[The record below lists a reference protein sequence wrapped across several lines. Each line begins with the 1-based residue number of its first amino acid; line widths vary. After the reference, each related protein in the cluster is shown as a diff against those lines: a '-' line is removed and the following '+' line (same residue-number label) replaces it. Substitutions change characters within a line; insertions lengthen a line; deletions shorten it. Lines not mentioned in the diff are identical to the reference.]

1 MKWSGRKPS
10 SASASSSSSKPSFI
24 SHVSSFS
31 WLSKFKQMKINSD
44 SEAKSEKLM
53 QNSPSDATTTIK
65 HYPTQNSPSDG
76 SSQFP
81 CGNRGRFY
89 GGGEDDAFWRLSFG
103 EEFTNDQKKKSKD
116 ILKPVMYS
124 LDVKRHG
131 RRRRR
136 REDRKLLNETKSAK
150 EVECLKRRYE
160 RKAQRALQEQLL
172 KLQNAAEEA
181 EFVASSKCKSLEKDE
196 LQFES
201 PRTQLFPSY
210 VDAESSGLGFQSVR
224 ENGVNQCEEFKAKVN
239 KRRESVHVSRELQ
252 RRKPKQSSKVR
263 VHSPKM
269 ATKVEIRK
277 MKAIEDK
284 KKAKLKMKKEEEEI
298 VEETEEG
305 LDSFAVVKCS
315 LDPQQDFRDSMIE
328 MIKEKEI
335 SQPEEMEELLAC
347 YLSLNSNEYHDIIIK
362 AFRQVWLCMSHSS
375 LCNKSEKQCCYY
387 D

>member
-10 SASASSSSSKPSFI
+10 SASSSSSSSKPSFI

-53 QNSPSDATTTIK
+53 QNSLSDASTTIK
-65 HYPTQNSPSDG
+65 HYPTQNSPSDS

-81 CGNRGRFY
+81 CGNIGRFY
-89 GGGEDDAFWRLSFG
+89 GGNGDDDAFWRLSFG

-116 ILKPVMYS
+116 ILKPVMYN
-124 LDVKRHG
+124 LEAKRRG
-131 RRRRR
+131 RRRR
-136 REDRKLLNETKSAK
+136 REDRKLLDETKSAK

-181 EFVASSKCKSLEKDE
+181 EFVASSECKPLEKDE

-201 PRTQLFPSY
+201 PRTQLFSSY

-224 ENGVNQCEEFKAKVN
+224 ENGVKAKVN

-252 RRKPKQSSKVR
+252 RRKPKQSSKVT

-277 MKAIEDK
+277 IKAIEDK

-347 YLSLNSNEYHDIIIK
+347 YLSLNPNEYHDIIIK
-362 AFRQVWLCMSHSS
+362 AFRQVWLCMSQSS
-375 LCNKSEKQCCYY
+375 LCNKSDKQCCYY

>member
-1 MKWSGRKPS
+1 
-10 SASASSSSSKPSFI
+10 
-24 SHVSSFS
+24 
-31 WLSKFKQMKINSD
+31 MKINSD

-53 QNSPSDATTTIK
+53 
-65 HYPTQNSPSDG
+65 QNSPSDG

-89 GGGEDDAFWRLSFG
+89 GGNDDAFWRLSFG

-124 LDVKRHG
+124 LDARRHG
-131 RRRRR
+131 RRRG

-160 RKAQRALQEQLL
+160 RKAQRVLQEQLL
-172 KLQNAAEEA
+172 ILQNAAEEA
-181 EFVASSKCKSLEKDE
+181 EF
-196 LQFES
+196 ES
-201 PRTQLFPSY
+201 PRTQLFSSY
-210 VDAESSGLGFQSVR
+210 VDAESSGLGFQS
-224 ENGVNQCEEFKAKVN
+224 EEFKAKVN

-277 MKAIEDK
+277 IKAIEDK
-284 KKAKLKMKKEEEEI
+284 KKAKLKMKKEEEI
-298 VEETEEG
+298 VEETDEG

-328 MIKEKEI
+328 MIKEKHI

-347 YLSLNSNEYHDIIIK
+347 YLSLNSNEFHDIIIK
-362 AFRQVWLCMSHSS
+362 AFRQVWLCMSQSS
-375 LCNKSEKQCCYY
+375 LCNKSDKQCCYY

>member
-1 MKWSGRKPS
+1 
-10 SASASSSSSKPSFI
+10 
-24 SHVSSFS
+24 
-31 WLSKFKQMKINSD
+31 MKINLD

-65 HYPTQNSPSDG
+65 HYPTQNSPTDST
-76 SSQFP
+76 SQFP
-81 CGNRGRFY
+81 CENRGRFY
-89 GGGEDDAFWRLSFG
+89 GGNGDDDAFWRLSFG
-103 EEFTNDQKKKSKD
+103 EEFTNDQKEKSKD
-116 ILKPVMYS
+116 ILKPVMYN
-124 LDVKRHG
+124 LEAKRHG
-131 RRRRR
+131 RRR
-136 REDRKLLNETKSAK
+136 REDRKLLNETKSTK

-160 RKAQRALQEQLL
+160 RKGQRVLQEQLL

-201 PRTQLFPSY
+201 PRTQLFSSY
-210 VDAESSGLGFQSVR
+210 VDAESSGLGFQS
-224 ENGVNQCEEFKAKVN
+224 EEFKAKVN
-239 KRRESVHVSRELQ
+239 KKRESVHVSRELQ

-284 KKAKLKMKKEEEEI
+284 KKAKLKMKKEEEI

-362 AFRQVWLCMSHSS
+362 AFRQVWLCMSQSS
-375 LCNKSEKQCCYY
+375 LCNKSEKRCCYY